1 MVANEKEV
9 VAIVATYNEGE
20 RLRPVLES
28 LSKCELI
35 LDIVVVDDGSKDP
48 PLWASDFPKVRLFR
62 HDKNV
67 GKGAAME
74 TGVRATDATYIF
86 FCDADLVGFLPEHA
100 VAIIKPVISGEYRT
114 FLGLRE
120 NKEQQAVLL
129 FALNSGERC
138 LYRSDWETLPRFYK
152 KGFRVETG
160 LNFFTKK
167 RGEKFGYALLP
178 YRQTLKERKYGMRE
192 GIKERWRMIY
202 EVGTAYLRIIFY
214 DFLRPDAKTTSS
226 INQKS

>member
-152 KGFRVETG
+152 KERREIRVC
-160 LNFFTKK
+160 FV
-167 RGEKFGYALLP
+167 ALS
-178 YRQTLKERKYGMRE
+178 T
-192 GIKERWRMIY
+192 
-202 EVGTAYLRIIFY
+202 
-214 DFLRPDAKTTSS
+214 DAKGKEIWHEGRHKGKVAHDIRSWHS
-226 INQKS
+226 LP